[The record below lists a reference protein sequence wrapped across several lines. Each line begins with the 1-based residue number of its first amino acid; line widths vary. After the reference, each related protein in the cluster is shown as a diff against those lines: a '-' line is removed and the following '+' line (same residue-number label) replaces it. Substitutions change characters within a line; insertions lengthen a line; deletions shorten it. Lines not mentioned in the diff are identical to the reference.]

1 MPVFGLP
8 KQTKNPEFK
17 DVIFNMF
24 CPEFKG
30 YLSKPDN
37 RAKYEYFKELANKR
51 VRKSAF
57 GTDWEMAMSY
67 CIAFYLTEIIK
78 SENENSPSL
87 SKLADNSNPKGR
99 LDSYTVGSLSKNY
112 SFDSI
117 MLTTEEA
124 LFWNQNKWGVK
135 LFACAKTHGT
145 LSMAVAI

>member
-8 KQTKNPEFK
+8 KKYKNPEFK

-24 CPEFKG
+24 CPEFKA

-37 RAKYEYFKELANKR
+37 MAKYNYFKELANNRISKR
-51 VRKSAF
+51 AF
-57 GTDWEMAMSY
+57 GNDWEMAMSY
-67 CIAFYLTEIIK
+67 CIAFYLTEVIK
-78 SENENSPSL
+78 SENKGTPSL
-87 SKLADNSNPKGR
+87 SKLANSSNPEGR
-99 LDSYTVGSLSKNY
+99 LDSYTVGSLSKSLN
-112 SFDSI
+112 FDST
-117 MLTTEEA
+117 MLTTEDA